1 MANFGNSVK
10 YSYLS
15 KSIGSPMV
23 VSLVHDSLTPNS
35 SKTHILKEDFAFILE
50 REKAKKNRHGRLKG

>member
-15 KSIGSPMV
+15 KSVGSPMI
-23 VSLVHDSLTPNS
+23 VSLVHDSLTSNL

-50 REKAKKNRHGRLKG
+50 REKAKKKKIDMAV